1 MTNAKRQEIF
11 EYLGL
16 GKVNKTNI
24 KRFQKTAFSDPK
36 EHDGIAGPKTDN
48 ALFHWYNVRKNT
60 KNFRPEEF
68 KCRCGRCTGY
78 PTYMKVNELK
88 HIQTIREHYGKP
100 MEITS
105 GLRCAF
111 ENRRV
116 GGVANSGHLTG
127 RAVDF
132 HISGVTDTVKQ
143 RKSALAWIRKLPN
156 HKFTYGSHMK
166 GSDGIYRTASG
177 MGNAMHTEVK

>member
-1 MTNAKRQEIF
+1 MTDKKRQEIF
-11 EYLGL
+11 DFLGL
-16 GKVNKTNI
+16 GKVTKASI
-24 KRFQKTAFSDPK
+24 KRFQKTAFSDAR

-48 ALFHWYNVRKNT
+48 ALLHWRNVKKNT

-68 KCRCGRCTGY
+68 KCTCGRCTGY

-88 HIQTIREHYGKP
+88 HIQTIRDHYGKP

-105 GLRCAF
+105 GLRCPYGNLRA
-111 ENRRV
+111 
-116 GGVANSGHLTG
+116 GGVPSSGHLTG

-132 HISGVTDTVKQ
+132 HITGVTDTVKQ
-143 RKSALAWIRKLPN
+143 RKAALAWIKKLPN
-156 HKFTYGSHMK
+156 HKFTYGSQMS
-166 GSDGIYRTASG
+166 GSDGIYRSAIG